1 MRFQRILQIP
11 LFVLFLLLLW
21 LAAFPLATWLEVDFF
36 LRLDPLISIGSMITA
51 RSLISR
57 VAWALLIMGAA
68 LILGR
73 FFCGYLCPMG
83 ATIDFTDWL
92 FRRKR
97 KGRRGNSF
105 EKAGQWRG
113 VKYLLL
119 VFVLAS
125 CMVGISTVFLFSPL
139 SLITRFYSFVLYPVL
154 LMLTNLFLDTLR
166 PVFPHL
172 GLDGLAFVHFT
183 VPRFNTNLFVAALI
197 LSIVL
202 FGLLQPRFWCRKLCP
217 AGAILALFGRR
228 PLIQRAVSEDCT
240 ECGRCVSSCPMA
252 AIGEDYIKT
261 AHSEC
266 IVCLKCQEVCPEGAV
281 SFGIGKKH
289 IAPAPEIDMDRRK
302 ILGAGVTGIAAAAV
316 TLTSLDHLH
325 GGTNPR
331 PLRDTRLIRPPG
343 ALPEPQFQARCVRC
357 GECMKGC
364 LTNTLQPVWFEA
376 GISGMW
382 SPRITARLAGCE
394 QNCNVCGHLC
404 PTGAIRPLE
413 LEEKISAKVG
423 TARIIKSRC
432 IAWEKGQK
440 CLICD
445 EICPYNAISSQFAP
459 GHTITLPVVD
469 ENKCNGCGYCETKC
483 PVMGESAILVE
494 PTGELRLASGSYREK
509 ARELGLVFHAKAGVE
524 DHFILDGPSQV
535 KERSPSDSK
544 DPQEGGLPPGFIP
557 EGISKN
563 SP

>member
-11 LFVLFLLLLW
+11 LFFLFLVLLW
-21 LAAFPLATWLEVDFF
+21 LAAFPLATWLEVDLF
-36 LRLDPLISIGSMITA
+36 LRLDPLISVGSMVAA
-51 RSLISR
+51 RTFLSR
-57 VAWALLIMGAA
+57 VAPALLIVGAA
-68 LILGR
+68 VILGR

-97 KGRRGNSF
+97 KKTPGNSF
-105 EKAGQWRG
+105 EESGRWRG
-113 VKYLLL
+113 IKYLLL
-119 VFVLAS
+119 VFVLGS
-125 CMVGISTVFLFSPL
+125 CVVGISTVFLFSPL

-154 LMLTNLFLDTLR
+154 LAFANLFLDTLR
-166 PVFPHL
+166 PVFPHV

-183 VPRFNTNLFVAALI
+183 VPRFNTNLFVAALFAA
-197 LSIVL
+197 IVL
-202 FGLLQPRFWCRKLCP
+202 FGVLQPRFWCRKLCP

-228 PLIQRAVSEDCT
+228 PLVQRAVSEDCT
-240 ECGRCVSSCPMA
+240 ACGRCVRSCPMA
-252 AIGEDYIKT
+252 AISEDFVKT

-266 IVCLKCQEVCPEGAV
+266 IVCLKCRETCPENAV
-281 SFGIGKKH
+281 SFGIGARH
-289 IAPAPEIDMDRRK
+289 MAPTPEIDMDRRRV
-302 ILGAGVTGIAAAAV
+302 LGAGVTGIAAAAI

-325 GGTNPR
+325 GGSTPRALRNP
-331 PLRDTRLIRPPG
+331 RLIRPPG

-376 GISGMW
+376 GIAGMW

-404 PTGAIRPLE
+404 PTGAIRRLE
-413 LEEKISAKVG
+413 IEEKIYAKVG
-423 TARIIKSRC
+423 TARIIKTRC

-483 PVMGESAILVE
+483 PVIGESAILVE
-494 PTGELRLASGSYREK
+494 PTGEIRLESGSYMAK

-524 DHFILDGPSQV
+524 DQFILDGASQAGQTPSS
-535 KERSPSDSK
+535 ETA
-544 DPQEGGLPPGFIP
+544 DPRGGGLPPGFIMD
-557 EGISKN
+557 K
-563 SP
+563 